1 MDELVIKMEAD
12 MELRG
17 FRPGTRTAYLRHVR
31 KFAEHFGQDPR
42 QLGLEEVERYLLLL
56 TRERGL
62 SASTRNQCAATLRFF
77 YGTTLKQSEWVMQLP
92 FAAVPTKLPLV
103 LSGTEVERLL
113 SSFESVTHQT
123 IATLCYGAGLRITEA
138 CRLRVADIDSHRH
151 VLDVRSSK
159 GGKQRQVPLA
169 KRLLRQL
176 RDYYRRVRPAGEW
189 LFPGHGRKGG
199 GLSRAAF
206 TLPLR
211 RALAQ
216 AAIDKPV
223 TAHTLRHSFATHLIE
238 AGADLRSVQLILG
251 HACIEST
258 VLYVHLT
265 HARRSQLPSPLDLLG
280 SETAERFG

>member
-1 MDELVIKMEAD
+1 

-42 QLGLEEVERYLLLL
+42 QLGLEEVERYLLLS

-62 SASTRNQCAATLRFF
+62 SASTRNQCAAALRFF
-77 YGTTLKQSEWVMQLP
+77 CGTTLKQSEWVMQLP

-113 SSFESVTHQT
+113 GSFESVTHQT

-138 CRLRVADIDSHRH
+138 CRLRVTDIDSRRR
-151 VLDVRSSK
+151 VLDIRSSK

-176 RDYYRRVRPAGEW
+176 RDYYRRVRPLGEW
-189 LFPGHGRKGG
+189 CFR
-199 GLSRAAF
+199 
-206 TLPLR
+206 
-211 RALAQ
+211 
-216 AAIDKPV
+216 V
-223 TAHTLRHSFATHLIE
+223 TAEKAEVSGFQPPRKPT
-238 AGADLRSVQLILG
+238 
-251 HACIEST
+251 
-258 VLYVHLT
+258 
-265 HARRSQLPSPLDLLG
+265 PSPDARV
-280 SETAERFG
+280 SQ

>member
-62 SASTRNQCAATLRFF
+62 SASTRNQCAAALRFF

-189 LFPGHGRKGG
+189 LFPGHGRKGEVCRG
-199 GLSRAAF
+199 QRSRFRCDGRSPRPPSTSRSRRTRCVIASPRTSSRLAPICAA
-206 TLPLR
+206 
-211 RALAQ
+211 
-216 AAIDKPV
+216 
-223 TAHTLRHSFATHLIE
+223 S
-238 AGADLRSVQLILG
+238 S
-251 HACIEST
+251 
-258 VLYVHLT
+258 
-265 HARRSQLPSPLDLLG
+265 
-280 SETAERFG
+280 